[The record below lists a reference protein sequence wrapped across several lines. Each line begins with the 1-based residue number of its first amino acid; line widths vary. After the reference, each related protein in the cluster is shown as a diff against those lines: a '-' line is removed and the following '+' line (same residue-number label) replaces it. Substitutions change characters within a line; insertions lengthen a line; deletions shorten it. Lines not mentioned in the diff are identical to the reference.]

1 MIVICGN
8 DMDLKNLM
16 DFINILGC
24 MGLNFVY
31 DDKLK
36 VVGGVGLVFGFLN
49 LFVLLCCIIFCF
61 CFNVVWGFSFKDVLK
76 GEEFND

>member
-1 MIVICGN
+1 MNNRVLKLCCKFLIVICGN

-31 DDKLK
+31 DDKL
-36 VVGGVGLVFGFLN
+36 
-49 LFVLLCCIIFCF
+49 
-61 CFNVVWGFSFKDVLK
+61 
-76 GEEFND
+76 